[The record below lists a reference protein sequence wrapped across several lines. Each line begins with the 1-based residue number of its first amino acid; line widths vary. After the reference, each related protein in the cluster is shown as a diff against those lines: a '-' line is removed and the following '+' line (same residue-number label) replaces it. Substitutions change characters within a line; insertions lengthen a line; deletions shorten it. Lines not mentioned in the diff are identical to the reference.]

1 MFLTLRVENTALI
14 FKCLVLLSPHMSF
27 EPAFL
32 LMEFINTERNLHFYL
47 LPKSAIAMTEQNDD
61 FRSPISETATI
72 KQGNQ
77 F

>member
-1 MFLTLRVENTALI
+1 
-14 FKCLVLLSPHMSF
+14 MSF

-61 FRSPISETATI
+61 FRSPISE
-72 KQGNQ
+72 KQQPLNKEINFEFRQ
-77 F
+77 D